1 MELKQLTPDTTSF
14 ECQGKKF
21 KIDKTLSFNRFE
33 KLKEFSLEFG
43 YSADI
48 KTIMLGLRKSWDFVN
63 ASKFG
68 DAAVQIHNL
77 MTSVV
82 NLEQKNDV
90 SFRIAAL
97 FINEE
102 TEDTTVY
109 DEALIKEKISLWGKE
124 YDSSFFFLFAT
135 ALVPTFIPVYKFVTR
150 EFSLKDELMVKI
162 SDENQSDIS
171 AQL

>member
-1 MELKQLTPDTTSF
+1 MELKQLAPDTTSF
-14 ECQGKKF
+14 ECQGRKF

-48 KTIMLGLRKSWDFVN
+48 KTIMMGLRKAWDFVN
-63 ASKFG
+63 ASKFA
-68 DAAVQIHNL
+68 DTAVQLHNL

-102 TEDTTVY
+102 DEDTTEY
-109 DEALIKEKISLWGKE
+109 NEALIKEKISLWGKE

-150 EFSLKDELMVKI
+150 EFSMEDKLTLKVGNM
-162 SDENQSDIS
+162 SDIS
-171 AQL
+171 DQL